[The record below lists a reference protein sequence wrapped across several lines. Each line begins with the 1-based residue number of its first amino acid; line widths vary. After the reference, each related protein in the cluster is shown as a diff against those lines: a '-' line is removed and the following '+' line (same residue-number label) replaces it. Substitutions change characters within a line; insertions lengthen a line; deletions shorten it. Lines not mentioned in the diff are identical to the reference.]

1 MARVD
6 FAFAGLQLTTDERLL
21 TPRDWTAAQSAWAA
35 ELLPTLPPGPVLE
48 LCAGAGHI
56 GLAAVHESDRPL
68 VAVDREQTA
77 TMHVVLNADLLGMSD
92 RVEARCSP
100 LKDAIAPHEQFALV
114 IADPPWV
121 ARSDLDRYPQDPVG
135 AIDGGDDGLAVA
147 RECVQVIDRH
157 LAPGGAALLQ
167 LGSPQQ
173 VSELEVPQ
181 TLAVDEVRGF
191 PRGALVR
198 MRRPAHPT
206 TLT

>member
-6 FAFAGLQLTTDERLL
+6 FAFAGLRLTTDERLL
-21 TPRDWTAAQSAWAA
+21 TPREWTAAQSRWAA

-68 VAVDREQTA
+68 VAVDREETA
-77 TMHVVLNADLLGMSD
+77 TTHVLLNAGLLGISD
-92 RVEARCSP
+92 RVEARCSR
-100 LKDAIAPHEQFALV
+100 LEDAVAPHEQFALV

-121 ARSDLDRYPQDPVG
+121 RRSDIGRYPQDPPE
-135 AIDGGDDGLAVA
+135 AIDGGTDGLDIA
-147 RECVQVIDRH
+147 RGCVQVIDRH

-167 LGSPQQ
+167 VGSAQQ
-173 VSELEVPQ
+173 VSELELPR
-181 TLAVDEVRGF
+181 TLAVDEVREF

-198 MRRPAHPT
+198 MGRPAHPT
-206 TLT
+206 TST